1 MLGMDLMWSEY
12 AMTYDRVLNS
22 TRIYPELLD
31 KLIGGYDGLRVI
43 PEDARVLDLGAGTG
57 NLAYKLITTSPD
69 RLIFAAENNRLMLE
83 FLRSKC
89 RKFLRTDTESG
100 GVIAFKQDITSL
112 FGLDDDFFDFV
123 VLNNVLYAVQDAE
136 SCLREAHRVLKPGG
150 ELRLSGPRK
159 DSNLPLLFNRILKDL
174 KRSGKF
180 QELESDY
187 RHVLQINELKLAPML
202 YRWSTHQVEDMLI
215 AAGFSEIV
223 YSSEDVYA
231 GQSML
236 VCAVK

>member
-1 MLGMDLMWSEY
+1 MWSEY
-12 AMTYDRVLNS
+12 AMSYDRVLNS

-31 KLIGGYDGLRVI
+31 KLIGGYDGVRVI

-57 NLAYKLITTSPD
+57 NLVHKLITKGRD
-69 RLIFAAENNRLMLE
+69 RLIFAAENNRIMLE
-83 FLRSKC
+83 FLRLKC
-89 RKFLRTDTESG
+89 KRFLRSDTESG

-123 VLNNVLYAVQDAE
+123 ILNNVLYAVQDAE
-136 SCLREAHRVLKPGG
+136 FLLEESLQGSKPGG

-159 DSNLPLLFNRILKDL
+159 DTSLPVLFDRIHKDL
-174 KRSGKF
+174 EEMGKL
-180 QELESDY
+180 QELEADY

-202 YRWSTHQVEDMLI
+202 CRWSTQQVQDMLL
-215 AAGFSEIV
+215 AAGFSRIV
-223 YSSEDVYA
+223 HSSEDVYA

-236 VCAVK
+236 VCAIK